1 MFKKIIYLGLGLADF
16 LRESID
22 NWAEK
27 GEAYLEKQAEVELE
41 VIDVDLGAAEE
52 LVMDV
57 AVETAV
63 TPDDLTTITG
73 IGPTF
78 AERFNAA
85 GITTF
90 EQLAAM
96 TPEEAKEI
104 SQAAD
109 WQADPEEW
117 IAQAKAQT
125 LVIA

>member
-1 MFKKIIYLGLGLADF
+1 MFKKIIYFGLGLAD
-16 LRESID
+16 LLLESI
-22 NWAEK
+22 NSWAEK

-41 VIDVDLGAAEE
+41 KIDVVVGETEDIEI
-52 LVMDV
+52 
-57 AVETAV
+57 ETAV

-78 AERFNAA
+78 AKRFYAA

-90 EQLAAM
+90 EQLAEL
-96 TPEEAKEI
+96 TPVEAKEI

-117 IAQAKAQT
+117 IAQAKT
-125 LVIA
+125 HLLVVT